1 MNFSCSLNFILIFFY
16 EVYFIYE
23 SFSIRTQYIPH
34 YRVYIRYRDSD
45 SSNVAQSYH
54 DVTIITIGFI
64 PDDAT
69 NILLSNLSDVA
80 EVQSFCIYLG
90 L

>member
-1 MNFSCSLNFILIFFY
+1 MRCTLYMNPL
-16 EVYFIYE
+16 VYV
-23 SFSIRTQYIPH
+23 SQYIPH

-69 NILLSNLSDVA
+69 NILLSNLSDIA
-80 EVQSFCIYLG
+80 EVQSFCILDYN
-90 L
+90 